1 MDRRRPYR
9 GKNACVPPF
18 FSVNQPVKIEP
29 ILVGVGSGPY
39 VEPAVTSLVSG
50 LTVPPWASRVTTMGT
65 MPLFPPPD
73 VEPQPVIRNASS
85 NRRAIVIEIFFLLIL
100 LFPFFIGDIGI

>member
-1 MDRRRPYR
+1 
-9 GKNACVPPF
+9 
-18 FSVNQPVKIEP
+18 
-29 ILVGVGSGPY
+29 
-39 VEPAVTSLVSG
+39 
-50 LTVPPWASRVTTMGT
+50 MGT